1 MSNYKQAS
9 KLQLRFQTNRGN
21 LSVEQLWSLS
31 LTDLASAIKAVK
43 KVLKGTDNDDEL
55 SFLDENKTVDTENQ
69 LRFNI
74 LKDIYVDKQ
83 TALKEARLAQDR
95 KAYEQKILNLIAEKN
110 EEALKEKSIE
120 ELEALLKNN

>member
-43 KVLKGTDNDDEL
+43 KVLKGTDDDDEL

-83 TALKEARLAQDR
+83 TTLKEARLAQDR

-120 ELEALLKNN
+120 ELEALLKK

>member
-9 KLQLRFQTNRGN
+9 KLQLRFQTNRGS

-55 SFLDENKTVDTENQ
+55 SFLDESKTVDTENQ

-74 LKDIYVDKQ
+74 LKDVYVDKQ
-83 TALKEARLAQDR
+83 TALKEARSAQDR
-95 KAYEQKILNLIAEKN
+95 KAYEQKILDLIAEKR
-110 EEALKEKSIE
+110 EGALKEKSIE
-120 ELEALLKNN
+120 DLEALLKE

>member
-31 LTDLASAIKAVK
+31 LTDLANAIKAVK
-43 KVLKGTDNDDEL
+43 KVLKGTDDDDEL

-74 LKDIYVDKQ
+74 LKDVYVDKQ

-120 ELEALLKNN
+120 ELEALLKE

>member
-9 KLQLRFQTNRGN
+9 QLQLRFQTNRGN

-31 LTDLASAIKAVK
+31 LTDLANAIKAVK

-55 SFLDENKTVDTENQ
+55 SFLDENKTVDIENQ

-83 TALKEARLAQDR
+83 TALKEARSAQDR
-95 KAYEQKILNLIAEKN
+95 KAYEQKILNLIAEKK
-110 EEALKEKSIE
+110 EGALKEKSIE
-120 ELEALLKNN
+120 ELEALLQK

>member
-9 KLQLRFQTNRGN
+9 QLQLRFLTNKGT

-31 LTDLASAIKAVK
+31 LTDLANAIKAVK

-55 SFLDENKTVDTENQ
+55 SFLDENKTVDAENQ

-74 LKDIYVDKQ
+74 LKDVYVDKQ
-83 TALKEARLAQDR
+83 TALKEARTAQDR
-95 KAYEQKILNLIAEKN
+95 KAFEQKILNLIAEKQ
-110 EEALKEKSIE
+110 EGALKEKSIE
-120 ELEALLKNN
+120 ELEALLKQ

>member
-9 KLQLRFQTNRGN
+9 KLQLRFQTNRGS

-55 SFLDENKTVDTENQ
+55 SFLDESKTVDTENQ

-83 TALKEARLAQDR
+83 TALKEARSAQDR
-95 KAYEQKILNLIAEKN
+95 KAYEQKILDLIAEKR
-110 EEALKEKSIE
+110 EGALKEKSIE
-120 ELEALLKNN
+120 ELEALLKE

>member
-43 KVLKGTDNDDEL
+43 KVLKGTDDDDEL

-83 TALKEARLAQDR
+83 TT
-95 KAYEQKILNLIAEKN
+95 
-110 EEALKEKSIE
+110 LKEKSIE
-120 ELEALLKNN
+120 ELEALLKK

>member
-9 KLQLRFQTNRGN
+9 KLQLRFQTNRGS

-55 SFLDENKTVDTENQ
+55 SFLDESKTVDTENQ

-74 LKDIYVDKQ
+74 LKDVYVDKQ
-83 TALKEARLAQDR
+83 TALKEARSAQDR
-95 KAYEQKILNLIAEKN
+95 KAYEQKILDLIAEKR
-110 EEALKEKSIE
+110 EGALKEKSIE
-120 ELEALLKNN
+120 ELEALLKE

>member
-9 KLQLRFQTNRGN
+9 QLQLRFQTNRGN

-31 LTDLASAIKAVK
+31 LTDLANAIKAVK

-55 SFLDENKTVDTENQ
+55 SFLDENKTVDIENQ

-95 KAYEQKILNLIAEKN
+95 KAYEQKILNLIEEKK
-110 EEALKEKSIE
+110 EDALKEKSIK
-120 ELEALLKNN
+120 ELEALLQK

>member
-120 ELEALLKNN
+120 ELEALLQK

>member
-9 KLQLRFQTNRGN
+9 KLQLRFQTNRGS

-43 KVLKGTDNDDEL
+43 KVLKGADNDDEL
-55 SFLDENKTVDTENQ
+55 SFLDESKTVDTENQ

-74 LKDIYVDKQ
+74 LKDVYVDKQ
-83 TALKEARLAQDR
+83 TALKEARSAQDR
-95 KAYEQKILNLIAEKN
+95 KAYEQKILDLIAEKR
-110 EEALKEKSIE
+110 EGALKEKSIK
-120 ELEALLKNN
+120 ELEALLKE

>member
-9 KLQLRFQTNRGN
+9 QLQLRFQTNRGN

-31 LTDLASAIKAVK
+31 LTDLANAIKAVK

-55 SFLDENKTVDTENQ
+55 SFLDENKTVDIENQ

-83 TALKEARLAQDR
+83 TALKEARSAQDR
-95 KAYEQKILNLIAEKN
+95 KAYEQKILNLIEEKK
-110 EEALKEKSIE
+110 EDALKEKSIK
-120 ELEALLKNN
+120 ELEALLQK

>member
-9 KLQLRFQTNRGN
+9 KLQLRFQTNRGS

-83 TALKEARLAQDR
+83 TALKEARSAQNR
-95 KAYEQKILNLIAEKN
+95 KAYEQKILDLIAEKK
-110 EEALKEKSIE
+110 EGALKEKSIE
-120 ELEALLKNN
+120 ELEALLKE

>member
-9 KLQLRFQTNRGN
+9 KLQLRFQTNRGS

-55 SFLDENKTVDTENQ
+55 SFLDESKTVDTENQ

-83 TALKEARLAQDR
+83 TALKEARSAQDR
-95 KAYEQKILNLIAEKN
+95 KAYEQKILDLIAEKK
-110 EEALKEKSIE
+110 EGALKEKSIE
-120 ELEALLKNN
+120 ELEALLKE

>member
-9 KLQLRFQTNRGN
+9 QLQLRFQTNRGN

-31 LTDLASAIKAVK
+31 LTDLANAIKAVK

-83 TALKEARLAQDR
+83 TALKEARSAQDR
-95 KAYEQKILNLIAEKN
+95 KAYEQKILNLIEEKK
-110 EEALKEKSIE
+110 EDALKEKSIK
-120 ELEALLKNN
+120 ELEALLQK

>member
-9 KLQLRFQTNRGN
+9 QLQLRFQTNRGN

-31 LTDLASAIKAVK
+31 LTDLANTIKAVK

-55 SFLDENKTVDTENQ
+55 SFLDENKTVDIENQ

-83 TALKEARLAQDR
+83 TALKEARSAQDR
-95 KAYEQKILNLIAEKN
+95 KAYEQKILNLIEEKK
-110 EEALKEKSIE
+110 EDALKKKSVE
-120 ELEALLKNN
+120 ELEALLKE